1 MARDKT
7 DQSALTPARNTRSQA
22 RLTQQG
28 GSTQSSSQDSYGP
41 AGDDTSFNMKITSDT
56 FLLDLNESF
65 AAHLMAGNSAGDATF
80 AAPAPP
86 SPKRRARGR
95 RTPSPDKPPKAFN
108 FGFRKPNEVASD
120 TPAEPAE
127 EALPQPTSSTQ
138 QPVVRND
145 KKPEAKAPSPTS
157 QPFPV
162 AAGPVETSGSNAEDG
177 NALQSSS
184 SNAPGATGADSVAK
198 PAPRRRSLIARPAS
212 ARIPLANS
220 SAPSN
225 AWLYRKSS
233 QIMEPTPSTSSSPVG
248 GEAENSV
255 PKSSSAEPSNT
266 SPSDEPQT
274 TPSVSE
280 PAAPAFRKI
289 VKLKRTGLTRVSR
302 SGNSEIS
309 DSQASSN
316 EEPMRQPAAP
326 VPTEKGADK
335 ALPTPTP
342 SPPAPTSEAV
352 SQPGIQPPKASTEAD
367 PHPVK
372 EIPPVSSIVGTS
384 DSPSVD
390 LTESK
395 AEPVPAPVAEN
406 DSETS
411 REEVAFVEPPPRVAA
426 HVPKPLPVVATKP
439 KRARPA
445 TKDEAQP
452 AKAGEAAQD
461 SKEEG
466 SKPKRIKTDHVAK
479 RDPPKTAPNASTGVG
494 RGLPSAG
501 AVRPASKAASSTKAG
516 RTFSAPTAA
525 SAKRVPLADRGQQ
538 RAVSNTTKSDKA
550 TKETTVPHAFT
561 FESERRLDIKKAVQQ
576 AKERPAKVVL
586 QTFKPAHH
594 PATLDKPTAA
604 SLSRAL
610 ATVSQSENQPP
621 TGGKAPKKNSTLATH
636 AKYQPTVPNAP
647 KLATDERMKE
657 RSAFDEAIRKKEE
670 ERRKAEEAEQEAEER
685 RKEQEVKELRKL
697 LDETARANAHP
708 VPEWYKERPKLKKE
722 TDGAGVSS

>member
-28 GSTQSSSQDSYGP
+28 GDTQSSSQDSSEP
-41 AGDDTSFNMKITSDT
+41 AGDDTSFNMKITSET
-56 FLLDLNESF
+56 FLLDMNASF
-65 AAHLMAGNSAGDATF
+65 AAHMMAGNSAGDATF

-108 FGFRKPNEVASD
+108 FGFRKPNEVVSD
-120 TPAEPAE
+120 MPAEPSE
-127 EALPQPTSSTQ
+127 EALPRLTSSTQ
-138 QPVVRND
+138 QPVFRND
-145 KKPEAKAPSPTS
+145 KKSEAKASSPTS
-157 QPFPV
+157 QPFPA
-162 AAGPVETSGSNAEDG
+162 AAGPVESSSSNVEDG

-184 SNAPGATGADSVAK
+184 SNTPAAGADK

-255 PKSSSAEPSNT
+255 PKPSSAEP
-266 SPSDEPQT
+266 PSAPPSEEPQT

-289 VKLKRTGLTRVSR
+289 VRLKRTGLTRVSR

-309 DSQASSN
+309 DSQAPSN
-316 EEPMRQPAAP
+316 EEPIRQPAAP
-326 VPTEKGADK
+326 VPTEKAADK
-335 ALPTPTP
+335 ALPAPTP

-352 SQPGIQPPKASTEAD
+352 SKPDIEPPKASIEAD

-372 EIPPVSSIVGTS
+372 ETPPVSSAHGTS

-395 AEPVPAPVAEN
+395 AEPVSAPVAEN
-406 DSETS
+406 DPEAS

-426 HVPKPLPVVATKP
+426 HVPKPLPVVTTKP
-439 KRARPA
+439 KRARTT
-445 TKDEAQP
+445 TKDETQP

-466 SKPKRIKTDHVAK
+466 SKPKRIKTDHVTK
-479 RDPPKTAPNASTGVG
+479 RDPPKAAPNASTGVG
-494 RGLPSAG
+494 RGLPSAR

-550 TKETTVPHAFT
+550 AKEATVPHAFT
-561 FESERRLDIKKAVQQ
+561 FESDRRLDIKKAVQQ
-576 AKERPAKVVL
+576 AKEKSAKVVL

-621 TGGKAPKKNSTLATH
+621 TSGKAPKKNSTLATH
-636 AKYQPTVPNAP
+636 AKFQPTVPNAP

-657 RSAFDEAIRKKEE
+657 RSAFDETIRKKEE
-670 ERRKAEEAEQEAEER
+670 ERRRAEEAEREAEEQ

-697 LDETARANAHP
+697 LDDTARANAHP